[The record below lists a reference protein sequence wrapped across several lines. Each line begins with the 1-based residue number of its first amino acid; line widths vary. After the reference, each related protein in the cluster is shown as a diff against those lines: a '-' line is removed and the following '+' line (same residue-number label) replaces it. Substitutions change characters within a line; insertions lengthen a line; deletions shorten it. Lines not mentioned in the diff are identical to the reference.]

1 MYLVCY
7 GTRPEL
13 LKLIP
18 LINKMKIE
26 KMEYKVLFSGQHKDL
41 IDDFKHLVNTDII
54 FDDIMV
60 QGQTLNKLVA
70 KILIKMDEIFENNN
84 ITNVIIQGD
93 TSTAYAIALS
103 SFHNQKKVIHIEAGL
118 RTYDK
123 YSPFPEELNRKM
135 ISQIADIHICP
146 TVLAVE
152 NLKKENIIENV
163 HLCGNT
169 IVDMYKFINTNVNPT
184 QNIKKIIQ
192 TYKKYILVTLHRR
205 ENRGKNMEKMW
216 NDLNILSENNG
227 IKYIY
232 ITHPSLPDS
241 YNKLNKNIV
250 LLEPLN
256 YENMVYLISNCY
268 GIISDSG
275 GLQEEALCGNKKILV
290 CRDTTERPETIN
302 SGYGLL
308 VKTEIKENIN
318 FFEEKE
324 NKENKMDNIE
334 RNPYGENVCD
344 KIIKVIV

>member
-1 MYLVCY
+1 MYLICY

-18 LINKMKIE
+18 LVNKMKIE
-26 KMEYKVLFSGQHKDL
+26 KKKYKVLFSGQHKDL
-41 IDDFKHLVNTDII
+41 IKDFEHLINTDLILE
-54 FDDIMV
+54 DIMEHN
-60 QGQTLNKLVA
+60 QTLNKLVS
-70 KILIKMDEIFENNN
+70 KILIKMDEIFEKYN
-84 ITNVIIQGD
+84 IENIIIQGD
-93 TSTAYAIALS
+93 TTTAYGIALS
-103 SFHNQKKVIHIEAGL
+103 GFHNKKKVIHIEAGL

-146 TVLAVE
+146 TIIAVE
-152 NLKKENIIENV
+152 NLKKENIRENV
-163 HLCGNT
+163 YLCGNT
-169 IVDMYKFINTNVNPT
+169 IVDMYKFINSNINPSEDIK
-184 QNIKKIIQ
+184 NIIKK
-192 TYKKYILVTLHRR
+192 YKKYILVTLHRR

-216 NDLNILSENNG
+216 NDLNILSENNN

-241 YNKLNKNIV
+241 YNKLSKNII

-275 GLQEEALCGNKKILV
+275 GLQEEALCANKKILV

-308 VKTEIKENIN
+308 VKTEIKKNID
-318 FFEEKE
+318 FF
-324 NKENKMDNIE
+324 KMKKDNIE
-334 RNPYGENVCD
+334 INPYGENVCD
-344 KIIKVIV
+344 KIIKVIK

>member
-1 MYLVCY
+1 MYLICY

-18 LINKMKIE
+18 LVNKMKME
-26 KMEYKVLFSGQHKDL
+26 KKEYKVLFSGQHKDL
-41 IDDFKHLVNTDII
+41 IKDFEHLINTDLILE
-54 FDDIMV
+54 DIMEHN
-60 QGQTLNKLVA
+60 QTLNKLVS
-70 KILIKMDEIFENNN
+70 KILIKMDEIFEKYSIEN
-84 ITNVIIQGD
+84 IIIQGD
-93 TSTAYAIALS
+93 TTTAYGIALS
-103 SFHNQKKVIHIEAGL
+103 GFHNKKKVIHIEAGL

-146 TVLAVE
+146 TIIAVE
-152 NLKKENIIENV
+152 NLKKENIRENV
-163 HLCGNT
+163 YLCGNT
-169 IVDMYKFINTNVNPT
+169 IVDMYKFINTNINPSEDIK
-184 QNIKKIIQ
+184 NIIKK
-192 TYKKYILVTLHRR
+192 YEKYILVTLHRR

-216 NDLNILSENNG
+216 NDLNILSENNN

-241 YNKLNKNIV
+241 YNKLSKNIV

-275 GLQEEALCGNKKILV
+275 GLQEEALCANKKILV

-308 VKTEIKENIN
+308 VKTEIKKNID
-318 FFEEKE
+318 FF
-324 NKENKMDNIE
+324 KMKKDNIE
-334 RNPYGENVCD
+334 INPYGENVCD
-344 KIIKVIV
+344 KIIEII

>member
-1 MYLVCY
+1 MYLICY

-18 LINKMKIE
+18 LVNKMKIE
-26 KMEYKVLFSGQHKDL
+26 KKKYKVLFSGQHKDL
-41 IDDFKHLVNTDII
+41 IKDFEHLINTDLILE
-54 FDDIMV
+54 DIMEHN
-60 QGQTLNKLVA
+60 QTLNKLVS
-70 KILIKMDEIFENNN
+70 KILIKMDEIFEKYN
-84 ITNVIIQGD
+84 IENIIIQGD
-93 TSTAYAIALS
+93 TTTAYGIALS
-103 SFHNQKKVIHIEAGL
+103 GFHNKKKVIHIEAGL
-118 RTYDK
+118 RTYNK

-146 TVLAVE
+146 TIIAVE
-152 NLKKENIIENV
+152 NLKKENIRENV
-163 HLCGNT
+163 YLCGNT
-169 IVDMYKFINTNVNPT
+169 IVDMYKFINTNINPS
-184 QNIKKIIQ
+184 QDIKNIIKK
-192 TYKKYILVTLHRR
+192 YEKYILVTLHRR

-216 NDLNILSENNG
+216 NDLNILSENNN

-241 YNKLNKNIV
+241 YNKLSKNII

-275 GLQEEALCGNKKILV
+275 GLQEEALCANKKILV

-308 VKTEIKENIN
+308 VKTEIKKNID
-318 FFEEKE
+318 FF
-324 NKENKMDNIE
+324 KMKKDNIE
-334 RNPYGENVCD
+334 INPYGENVCD
-344 KIIKVIV
+344 KIIEII

>member
-1 MYLVCY
+1 MYLICY

-18 LINKMKIE
+18 LVNKMKME
-26 KMEYKVLFSGQHKDL
+26 KKEYKVLFSGQHKDL
-41 IDDFKHLVNTDII
+41 IKDFEHLINTDLILE
-54 FDDIMV
+54 DIMEHN
-60 QGQTLNKLVA
+60 QTLNKLVS
-70 KILIKMDEIFENNN
+70 KILIKMDKIFEKYN
-84 ITNVIIQGD
+84 IENIIIQGD
-93 TSTAYAIALS
+93 TTTAYGIALS
-103 SFHNQKKVIHIEAGL
+103 GFHNKKKVIHIEAGL

-146 TVLAVE
+146 TIIAVE
-152 NLKKENIIENV
+152 NLKKENIRENV
-163 HLCGNT
+163 YLCGNT

-241 YNKLNKNIV
+241 YNKLSKNIV

-275 GLQEEALCGNKKILV
+275 GLQEEALCANKKILV

-308 VKTEIKENIN
+308 VKTEIKKNID
-318 FFEEKE
+318 FF
-324 NKENKMDNIE
+324 KMKKDNIE
-334 RNPYGENVCD
+334 INPYGENVCD
-344 KIIKVIV
+344 KIIEII

>member
-1 MYLVCY
+1 MYLICY

-18 LINKMKIE
+18 LVNKMKME
-26 KMEYKVLFSGQHKDL
+26 KKEYKVLFSGQHKDL
-41 IDDFKHLVNTDII
+41 IKDFEHLINTDLILE
-54 FDDIMV
+54 DIMEHN
-60 QGQTLNKLVA
+60 QTLNKLVS
-70 KILIKMDEIFENNN
+70 KILIKMDKIFEKYN
-84 ITNVIIQGD
+84 IENIIIQGD
-93 TSTAYAIALS
+93 TTTAYGIALS
-103 SFHNQKKVIHIEAGL
+103 GFHNKKKVIHIEAGL

-146 TVLAVE
+146 TIIAVE
-152 NLKKENIIENV
+152 NLKKENIRENV
-163 HLCGNT
+163 YLCGNT
-169 IVDMYKFINTNVNPT
+169 IVDMYKFINTNINPSEDIK
-184 QNIKKIIQ
+184 NIIKK
-192 TYKKYILVTLHRR
+192 YEKYILVTLHRR

-216 NDLNILSENNG
+216 NDLNILSENNN

-241 YNKLNKNIV
+241 YNKLSKNIV

-275 GLQEEALCGNKKILV
+275 GLQEEALCANKKILV

-308 VKTEIKENIN
+308 VKTEIKKNID
-318 FFEEKE
+318 FF
-324 NKENKMDNIE
+324 KMKKDNIE
-334 RNPYGENVCD
+334 INPYGENVCD
-344 KIIKVIV
+344 KIIEII